1 MVIRRQTCFER
12 SSRKTCRLT
21 ACGRFRGRTEV
32 DSRTLTQTL
41 TEGTQCG
48 RKGQARVE
56 SCEGQVGFD
65 ESVEQLV
72 VPACEL

>member
-1 MVIRRQTCFER
+1 MRGASGKPADSLRVAGSGEEL
-12 SSRKTCRLT
+12 RLT
-21 ACGRFRGRTEV
+21 PG
-32 DSRTLTQTL
+32 TLTQTL